1 MAEKIKGRVY
11 ISGKI
16 SGMDEMQSKAKF
28 RKAENELW
36 FKHRVHPCM
45 TFNPWVL
52 DYILKDAE
60 YEEFMRVD
68 LAVLSICDAIY
79 MLNNW
84 EDSAGAKRELAEAQR
99 LGLDIYYEPEEE
111 VIAKR
116 RKK

>member
-1 MAEKIKGRVY
+1 
-11 ISGKI
+11 
-16 SGMDEMQSKAKF
+16 
-28 RKAENELW
+28 
-36 FKHRVHPCM
+36 
-45 TFNPWVL
+45 
-52 DYILKDAE
+52 
-60 YEEFMRVD
+60 MRVD